1 MKKESEKLLE
11 RKLSVAVQK
20 LGGISIKLVATY
32 LVGLPD
38 RLCLLPEGR
47 MFFAEI
53 KTTGEKP
60 RKIQTI
66 VHNKL
71 RALGFLVVVID
82 STEALNQLIKD
93 YEPKQFKKG

>member
-20 LGGISIKLVATY
+20 LGGISIKLAATY

-38 RLCLLPEGR
+38 RLCLLPQGR

-60 RKIQTI
+60 RKIQVI

-71 RALGFLVVVID
+71 RALGFKVVVID
-82 STEALNQLIKD
+82 STEQLNQIIRG
-93 YEPKQFKKG
+93 YEPN

>member
-11 RKLSVAVQK
+11 RKLSVSVQK

-38 RLCLLPEGR
+38 RICLLPQGR

-60 RKIQTI
+60 RKIQVI

-71 RALGFLVVVID
+71 RALGFKVVVID
-82 STEALNQLIKD
+82 STEQLNQIIKE
-93 YEPKQFKKG
+93 YECIKPI